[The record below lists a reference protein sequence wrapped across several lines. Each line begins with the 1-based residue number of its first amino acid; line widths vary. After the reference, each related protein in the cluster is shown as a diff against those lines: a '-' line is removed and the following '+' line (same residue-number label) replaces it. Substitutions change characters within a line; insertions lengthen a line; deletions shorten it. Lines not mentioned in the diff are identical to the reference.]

1 MKHTVETLENRIH
14 KLSQKDVV
22 GNARLIAKIKRKIR
36 AIEKEKA
43 E

>member
-14 KLSQKDVV
+14 KLSQKDAV

-36 AIEKEKA
+36 TIEKEKA